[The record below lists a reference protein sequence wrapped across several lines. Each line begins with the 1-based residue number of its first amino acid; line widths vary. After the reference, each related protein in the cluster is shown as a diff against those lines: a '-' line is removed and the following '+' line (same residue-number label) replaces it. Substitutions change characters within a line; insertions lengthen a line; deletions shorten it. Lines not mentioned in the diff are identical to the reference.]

1 MLGQLDCYFISN
13 LYHHGYHLNIKQ
25 VLAGDLLKFQK
36 HHAYLSTEKMINFLQ
51 VITLLII
58 LRRDRNYIVKF

>member
-1 MLGQLDCYFISN
+1 MLSQLDCYFISN
-13 LYHHGYHLNIKQ
+13 LCHHGYHINIKQ

-36 HHAYLSTEKMINFLQ
+36 HHAYLSTENDKFSS

>member
-36 HHAYLSTEKMINFLQ
+36 HLAYLSTENDKFPSGHYPSHYSEKRQ
-51 VITLLII
+51 
-58 LRRDRNYIVKF
+58 NYIVKF